1 MSLGRG
7 RRGHL
12 KRPRRGLRFFHAESL
27 GAERATR
34 ARSGNSA
41 VQKLPPVQEPLLS
54 KWGFDPSE
62 EGLAEMMVC
71 LSDHT
76 FKDPALRKLADETT
90 KMLYGGEDGMWG
102 MEDA

>member
-1 MSLGRG
+1 MQDEMRTTMFMEDN
-7 RRGHL
+7 
-12 KRPRRGLRFFHAESL
+12 PAEVL
-27 GAERATR
+27 PAVGA
-34 ARSGNSA
+34 
-41 VQKLPPVQEPLLS
+41 QVQEPLLS

-76 FKDPALRKLADETT
+76 FKDSSLRKLADETT

-102 MEDA
+102 MED

>member
-1 MSLGRG
+1 MGS
-7 RRGHL
+7 
-12 KRPRRGLRFFHAESL
+12 RFFHAELL
-27 GAERATR
+27 GKAQPQHPQ
-34 ARSGNSA
+34 SGC
-41 VQKLPPVQEPLLS
+41 KRKVQEPLLS

-76 FKDPALRKLADETT
+76 FKDPALRQLADETT